1 MKRKRSVSWLLLA
14 AMLVSAALVGC
25 GNGQKQEAS
34 GQSGQDSDASA
45 AGSAVSKQTEDT
57 GKSVNLKFWCDKNES
72 AVFEELLRKFEQEYA
87 NEADVTVT
95 CETIGAAI
103 CKDTFLED
111 VENGADVFC
120 MPDDQLLAMAS
131 SGVLEEIQNAQ
142 EIAGRSLEGAAEAAS
157 IDGKMY
163 AYPLT
168 ADNGYFL
175 YYDKRYLKEE
185 DVKTLDRI
193 LEVCAENRK
202 KFIMTWTSGWYLYT
216 FFGNTGLEMG
226 LNEDGLTNHCNW
238 NAKKGD
244 VKGTDIAQAML
255 EIAAHPGFMAV
266 EDSAYAA
273 MAKDGKAIAVV
284 SGVWEAADLKEAF
297 GGSYGACKLPTYTC
311 AGRQVQM
318 ASFKGYRLLGV
329 NSYSKHRDWAEKL
342 ADFLTSEESQKFRFE
357 RGQHGPAN
365 KNAAASDEVARVPAI
380 AAVMEQADYAVLQQV
395 GQKFWSPM
403 TSFGTTMANGNPNR
417 IPLQELMD
425 QLVSGITE

>member
-1 MKRKRSVSWLLLA
+1 MLFRS
-14 AMLVSAALVGC
+14 
-25 GNGQKQEAS
+25 
-34 GQSGQDSDASA
+34 
-45 AGSAVSKQTEDT
+45 
-57 GKSVNLKFWCDKNES
+57 
-72 AVFEELLRKFEQEYA
+72 
-87 NEADVTVT
+87 
-95 CETIGAAI
+95 
-103 CKDTFLED
+103 
-111 VENGADVFC
+111 
-120 MPDDQLLAMAS
+120 
-131 SGVLEEIQNAQ
+131 
-142 EIAGRSLEGAAEAAS
+142 
-157 IDGKMY
+157 
-163 AYPLT
+163 
-168 ADNGYFL
+168 
-175 YYDKRYLKEE
+175 KEE